1 MNHSPV
7 SHSTSTGKHERAEYQ
22 AAQNAIC
29 RFEETKQD
37 LSKCNIDEMDHSTR
51 ITFVVGLVNG
61 QNYIGSVDIGGI

>member
-7 SHSTSTGKHERAEYQ
+7 RHSSSTGKHERTEYQ
-22 AAQNAIC
+22 ATKNAIC

-37 LSKCNIDEMDHSTR
+37 PSKCNIDEMDNLTW

-61 QNYIGSVDIGGI
+61 QNYIGSVDIGGL